1 MVLQKLQKL
10 EDKARELTRRLVGD
24 PKKLTPRQRETLG
37 FSIPKASGLAAAAAA
52 AAAQQA
58 ISNAQPRRDT
68 PTSGIAAERAPLAGR
83 YQIPGYQAPVARGA
97 DPGQVSRDR
106 WDELSVMER
115 ASAAAARDQIA
126 VEGARGKTQSELLR
140 QQLAA
145 QQAMQQNQLAAMQ
158 QAANR
163 QQSAGAGYVAPGSAT
178 VAEMNFA
185 QASRELQARSQAR
198 SQQLAQQQ
206 IIDRQSG
213 LDWQERMQAM
223 NLRQQQMNAMLRQGG
238 RRGSSVAIASSGTSP
253 AQQLAAQIAEQQ
265 AQQLAWQREQL
276 GATRAMQTE
285 RLQSAERLQAAQLA
299 GQREQQQA
307 QLAAMA
313 AQPQR
318 QVEADEWLR
327 REAMNRALQTFNQAG
342 RRRPLVVK

>member
-1 MVLQKLQKL
+1 
-10 EDKARELTRRLVGD
+10 
-24 PKKLTPRQRETLG
+24 
-37 FSIPKASGLAAAAAA
+37 
-52 AAAQQA
+52 
-58 ISNAQPRRDT
+58 
-68 PTSGIAAERAPLAGR
+68 
-83 YQIPGYQAPVARGA
+83 
-97 DPGQVSRDR
+97 
-106 WDELSVMER
+106 
-115 ASAAAARDQIA
+115 
-126 VEGARGKTQSELLR
+126 
-140 QQLAA
+140 
-145 QQAMQQNQLAAMQ
+145 
-158 QAANR
+158 
-163 QQSAGAGYVAPGSAT
+163 
-178 VAEMNFA
+178 MNFA

>member
-1 MVLQKLQKL
+1 
-10 EDKARELTRRLVGD
+10 
-24 PKKLTPRQRETLG
+24 
-37 FSIPKASGLAAAAAA
+37 
-52 AAAQQA
+52 
-58 ISNAQPRRDT
+58 
-68 PTSGIAAERAPLAGR
+68 
-83 YQIPGYQAPVARGA
+83 
-97 DPGQVSRDR
+97 
-106 WDELSVMER
+106 MER

-145 QQAMQQNQLAAMQ
+145 QQAMQQNQLATQQAMQ
-158 QAANR
+158 QNQLAAMQQVANR